1 MHRPAGNTTRTQAQR
16 ACQLPQGLAA
26 HTQAQSAGLQ
36 LVELAFTK
44 RQRIFLPQVHP
55 IDARRLLRVAQ
66 GRLPVVVDEQQC
78 AVLVRRG
85 GTPRNLGVQQGRPD
99 VLEAQLH
106 QAHPHV
112 EAAQHPFGIA
122 HHGIQPPGM
131 AGAQHICRH
140 GGKRL
145 LARRRAQQGK
155 VAAQPGE
162 FRRRAIE
169 CGKDGR
175 RSLNQGVRTAKSGF
189 SRLPGRLQQHNAAV
203 GMPARR
209 LWRKVQWR
217 MQPAAGFLR
226 DHVGPRPLLHLARV
240 GQHGMPLLRQGRTQI
255 LPAALRPACNHC
267 VALLLRGRCG
277 NLQQRLLP
285 VQAMNGQWRRGG
297 AAHAST
303 TVGATAR

>member
-1 MHRPAGNTTRTQAQR
+1 MARTQH
-16 ACQLPQGLAA
+16 LY
-26 HTQAQSAGLQ
+26 
-36 LVELAFTK
+36 
-44 RQRIFLPQVHP
+44 
-55 IDARRLLRVAQ
+55 
-66 GRLPVVVDEQQC
+66 
-78 AVLVRRG
+78 
-85 GTPRNLGVQQGRPD
+85 
-99 VLEAQLH
+99 
-106 QAHPHV
+106 
-112 EAAQHPFGIA
+112 
-122 HHGIQPPGM
+122 
-131 AGAQHICRH
+131 RH

-145 LARRRAQQGK
+145 LARRYAQQGK

-162 FRRRAIE
+162 FRRKAIE

-217 MQPAAGFLR
+217 IQPAAGFLR

-285 VQAMNGQWRRGG
+285 I
-297 AAHAST
+297 
-303 TVGATAR
+303 